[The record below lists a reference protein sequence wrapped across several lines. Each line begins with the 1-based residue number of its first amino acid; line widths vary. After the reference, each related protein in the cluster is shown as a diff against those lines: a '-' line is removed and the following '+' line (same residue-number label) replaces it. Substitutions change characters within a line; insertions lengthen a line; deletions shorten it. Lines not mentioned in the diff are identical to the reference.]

1 MTLRTLLVVLLISA
15 VVLAIASLFVGGLSI
30 LLFGLGD
37 LTAASVTKW
46 IAVSLGISWII
57 ALILLILFMAARAVS
72 TWSHIDQETSFQES
86 PNDEDSFF
94 DKRMTS

>member
-1 MTLRTLLVVLLISA
+1 MTLRTLLVLLLVSA
-15 VVLAIASLFVGGLSI
+15 VVLAIASLVVGGLSV

-57 ALILLILFMAARAVS
+57 ALILLILFLAARAVS
-72 TWSHIDQETSFQES
+72 AWSHIDQETSFQELS
-86 PNDEDSFF
+86 NDEDSFF

>member
-15 VVLAIASLFVGGLSI
+15 VVLAIASLVVGGLSI

-37 LTAASVTKW
+37 LTAASVTKL
-46 IAVSLGISWII
+46 IAGSWGISWSI

>member
-15 VVLAIASLFVGGLSI
+15 VVLAIASLVVGGLSI

-57 ALILLILFMAARAVS
+57 ALILLILFLTARAVS
-72 TWSHIDQETSFQES
+72 WSHIDQETSFQES